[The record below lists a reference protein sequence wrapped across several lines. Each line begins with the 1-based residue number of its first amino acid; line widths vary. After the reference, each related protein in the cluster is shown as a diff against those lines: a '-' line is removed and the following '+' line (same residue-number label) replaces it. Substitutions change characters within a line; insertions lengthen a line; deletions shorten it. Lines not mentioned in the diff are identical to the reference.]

1 MAQTLS
7 LPRRDS
13 SRRLDRPRARYRSL
27 WPRNDPADILQEDEQ
42 MHRVGR
48 GGVEFELRVEGPG
61 LFIFGLDR
69 KRADASDLGGL

>member
-1 MAQTLS
+1 
-7 LPRRDS
+7 
-13 SRRLDRPRARYRSL
+13 
-27 WPRNDPADILQEDEQ
+27 